1 MTRLLACFVVFSGML
16 LSQGGVTVSP
26 GGVGTVAAGNPKAAV
41 VQVAFTTKTSNYTI
55 GNYDYMVNCSS
66 GTFAVTLPSAVGRTG
81 RQYLIKNSGSGLIT
95 INTTASQTIDADV
108 SGAITLSQWDALL
121 VVSNGSNWLI
131 I

>member
-1 MTRLLACFVVFSGML
+1 MSKILSLFFVV
-16 LSQGGVTVSP
+16 LSTLYSQGVTVTP
-26 GGVGTVAAGNPKAAV
+26 GGVGTAPSGNPRAAIV
-41 VQVAFTTKTSNYTI
+41 SVAFTTKTSNYTI
-55 GNYDYMVNCSS
+55 GNNDYMVNCSS

-108 SGAITLSQWDALL
+108 SGAIVLSRWDAIL
-121 VVSNGSNWLI
+121 VVSDGSNWLI